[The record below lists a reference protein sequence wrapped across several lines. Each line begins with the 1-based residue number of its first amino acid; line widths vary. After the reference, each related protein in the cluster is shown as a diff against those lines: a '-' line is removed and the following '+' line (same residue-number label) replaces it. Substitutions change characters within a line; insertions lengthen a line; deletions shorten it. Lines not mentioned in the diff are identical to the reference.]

1 MMLQP
6 SESTRLSETTS
17 NLSPHALLVIDQTQS
32 DDLYHVT
39 MYARKLGRGRDQ
51 CGFDVVP
58 DNMRVLGLIFLGLNT
73 DTLDDVRN
81 AVFWAIEAGY
91 RHIDTAAVYGDE
103 EQVGQGIADAIAKG
117 IVTRDQLF
125 ITTKLWN
132 DKHARDQVVP
142 ALKESLSRLGLEYVD
157 LYLIHFPISTKADGS
172 PDNIDY
178 LDTWKGM
185 EEAKQL
191 GLTTSIGV
199 SNFNISQIDRL
210 LSNSNVPPAVNEF
223 EVNPTL
229 TQEPLVH
236 HCMSHNIAVM
246 AYSPFGFLVSRSRPD
261 APPPRYDDPT
271 IGAIAAKYGKSPGQ
285 VVLRFALKAPLRCGK
300 RQSRPIVSK
309 MKSIVNTVA
318 FFALF
323 HAPTKTLNDGNQIP
337 TLALG
342 TYGFVSRQHMHT

>member
-1 MMLQP
+1 
-6 SESTRLSETTS
+6 
-17 NLSPHALLVIDQTQS
+17 
-32 DDLYHVT
+32 
-39 MYARKLGRGRDQ
+39 
-51 CGFDVVP
+51 
-58 DNMRVLGLIFLGLNT
+58 MRVLGLLLFFGLNVVLATQPPCVLLNDGNKMPMIALGTGRGTAKET

-157 LYLIHFPISTKADGS
+157 LFLIHFPIATKEDGS

-210 LSNSNVPPAVNEF
+210 LANSNVPPAVNEF

-229 TQEPLVH
+229 TQEPLVY
-236 HCMSHNIAVM
+236 HCMSRNIAVM
-246 AYSPFGFLVSRSRPD
+246 AYSPFGFLVSRNRPE
-261 APPPRYDDPT
+261 APPPKYDDPI

-285 VVLRFALKAPLRCGK
+285 VVLRFAIERGLVPIPKSTNQK
-300 RQSRPIVSK
+300 RIAENINVFDFELSAEEIAAIASFNKNVRVIE
-309 MKSIVNTVA
+309 I
-318 FFALF
+318 
-323 HAPTKTLNDGNQIP
+323 DGWKDYPNYP
-337 TLALG
+337 
-342 TYGFVSRQHMHT
+342 F